1 MQHVAGVFQGRLASM
16 TLKFAAKVFS
26 FCLNPR
32 KRSLGTYDDSSS
44 TSRAVSVTRKA
55 YVSPYERCIQMLER
69 LLSLPCIASIVYP
82 LLIDENAHSADVK
95 DPVRPLRVLFARG
108 CTLNILVNELESPF
122 IATIDLYERAGD
134 GSYESHQIE
143 LFWRGCVD
151 AGLVSEEKLMRVQ
164 DRYNTHDSE
173 CLELMLVTVSV
184 VLDQLLRR
192 GRCGL
197 VDPRYIKPRDIY
209 PTVHTGS
216 GAPRYA
222 VLAAEL
228 SRTEVAYV
236 QDLERLVEYADS
248 ASAQID
254 DSEVDFDAI
263 FGNIRAILALHRTF
277 SKRIQ
282 YLAAM
287 PLSLQLFGAAYDGL
301 LPMFDVY
308 SRFCASRE
316 CSQRAF
322 ARAVPVLK
330 LLDSELDAEFDIPSL
345 LIRPVQR
352 LAQYPLLFQS
362 IVDAMCEQCATMA
375 PADQAEH
382 VHVVKAAYAAVDH
395 SKHLLT
401 RANETTREA
410 VNETQQAQFAARLA
424 DAADLQ
430 GLGRLLTS
438 GPVSAQAGREFEDME
453 AYLFESTLVVCS
465 ASSTQGSRAARIR
478 RTISSLHVTIKSP
491 RRRDERRRSGSS
503 VASSTLHSPVLGG
516 CSPESGFQLPNI
528 DAGCALSL
536 NSQANP
542 LSSPANTP
550 LNSPLSNTPLSCST
564 VNNLLASGT
573 NPLASHSSLST
584 LRERPLV
591 KFATLDTETD
601 AALARL
607 TVRERVPTS
616 AISQVSQL
624 SEVDGS
630 LRLNIQ
636 AMLNDGSDAM
646 LVFRRLSREA
656 AGVWTRMLQRAVPL
670 VPVEESV
677 ARANDNYCLLVN
689 PRFAPLVLGRKIQ

>member
-1 MQHVAGVFQGRLASM
+1 
-16 TLKFAAKVFS
+16 
-26 FCLNPR
+26 
-32 KRSLGTYDDSSS
+32 
-44 TSRAVSVTRKA
+44 
-55 YVSPYERCIQMLER
+55 
-69 LLSLPCIASIVYP
+69 
-82 LLIDENAHSADVK
+82 
-95 DPVRPLRVLFARG
+95 
-108 CTLNILVNELESPF
+108 
-122 IATIDLYERAGD
+122 
-134 GSYESHQIE
+134 
-143 LFWRGCVD
+143 
-151 AGLVSEEKLMRVQ
+151 
-164 DRYNTHDSE
+164 
-173 CLELMLVTVSV
+173 
-184 VLDQLLRR
+184 
-192 GRCGL
+192 
-197 VDPRYIKPRDIY
+197 
-209 PTVHTGS
+209 
-216 GAPRYA
+216 
-222 VLAAEL
+222 
-228 SRTEVAYV
+228 
-236 QDLERLVEYADS
+236 
-248 ASAQID
+248 
-254 DSEVDFDAI
+254 
-263 FGNIRAILALHRTF
+263 
-277 SKRIQ
+277 
-282 YLAAM
+282 
-287 PLSLQLFGAAYDGL
+287 
-301 LPMFDVY
+301 MFDVY